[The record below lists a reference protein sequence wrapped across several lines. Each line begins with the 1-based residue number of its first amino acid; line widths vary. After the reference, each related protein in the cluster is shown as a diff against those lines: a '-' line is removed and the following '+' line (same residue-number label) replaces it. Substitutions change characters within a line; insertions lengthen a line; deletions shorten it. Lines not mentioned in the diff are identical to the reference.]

1 MKSNSRVDN
10 LAVWQNELNSF
21 LYRKGFATGLK
32 KFSNMAQPSNNLR
45 KSALIC
51 VSINV
56 HLAHFGAYLNFI
68 KQLLFSSNL
77 NF

>member
-1 MKSNSRVDN
+1 
-10 LAVWQNELNSF
+10 
-21 LYRKGFATGLK
+21 
-32 KFSNMAQPSNNLR
+32 MAQPSNNLR

-68 KQLLFSSNL
+68 KQLLFSSNI

>member
-1 MKSNSRVDN
+1 
-10 LAVWQNELNSF
+10 
-21 LYRKGFATGLK
+21 
-32 KFSNMAQPSNNLR
+32 MAQPSNNLR

-56 HLAHFGAYLNFI
+56 HLALFCAYLNFI
-68 KQLLFSSNL
+68 KQLLLSSNL

>member
-1 MKSNSRVDN
+1 
-10 LAVWQNELNSF
+10 
-21 LYRKGFATGLK
+21 
-32 KFSNMAQPSNNLR
+32 MAQPSNNLR

-56 HLAHFGAYLNFI
+56 HLAHLGAYLNFI

>member
-1 MKSNSRVDN
+1 
-10 LAVWQNELNSF
+10 
-21 LYRKGFATGLK
+21 
-32 KFSNMAQPSNNLR
+32 MAQPSNNLR

-77 NF
+77 NFNCHLVYFGIDFIAGTGCFTYIG